1 MMNLLDSPIFVRLV
15 VQVIALA
22 LTILIWWHMEAVP
35 GNGGRKPLR
44 MLMAALTLMRTT
56 GVLLAAQRIRDDA
69 NYLVDFISIG
79 SASVV
84 IGILYVLLRM
94 MRGKH

>member
-1 MMNLLDSPIFVRLV
+1 MTLLANPLYLRLFI
-15 VQVIALA
+15 QVIALA
-22 LTILIWWHMEAVP
+22 LTILIWWHMEAIP

-56 GVLLAAQRIRDDA
+56 GVLLAAQRIRGDA

-84 IGILYVLLRM
+84 IGILYVLLRI
-94 MRGKH
+94 MRSKH